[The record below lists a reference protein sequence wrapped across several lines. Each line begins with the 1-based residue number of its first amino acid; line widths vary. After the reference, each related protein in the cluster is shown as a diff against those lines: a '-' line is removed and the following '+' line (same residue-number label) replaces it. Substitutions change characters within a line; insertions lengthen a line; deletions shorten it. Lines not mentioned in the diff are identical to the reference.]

1 MSKLCLSDEQLQ
13 EKLSSGVNKLAD
25 CVAVTLGPRG
35 RNVML
40 RAGGRPVITK
50 DGVTVAR
57 FFETADPFE
66 DAAASVLKEVAENT
80 NSSAGDGTTIVKVG
94 SRLCRRQPAG
104 NNCR

>member
-40 RAGGRPVITK
+40 RTAGRPVITK

-66 DAAASVLKEVAENT
+66 DAAASVLKEVAECPRRPRPPRT
-80 NSSAGDGTTIVKVG
+80 QERDGQDNDRCARKI
-94 SRLCRRQPAG
+94 RRSL
-104 NNCR
+104 